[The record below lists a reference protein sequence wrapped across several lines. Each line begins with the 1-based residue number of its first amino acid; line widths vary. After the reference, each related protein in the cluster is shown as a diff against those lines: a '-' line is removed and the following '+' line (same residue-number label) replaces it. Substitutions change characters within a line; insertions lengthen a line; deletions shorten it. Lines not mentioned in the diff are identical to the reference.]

1 MFVAPMG
8 FITAHNA
15 SYGPLPACHTGY
27 RFLKRGGALSRQGPE
42 KLAGDGDVLTQK
54 LQKEPRADA
63 GAELSAVH
71 ENLRLRLAAQAA
83 GAIVFD
89 WNVADGTIVWD
100 GAIEALPLRLDNNRA
115 QILIDSIPK
124 EKRGVLQNVL
134 DTSAHHSTSFQIEV
148 EISSAMGALNFTM
161 VGSRIPGKDGR
172 TERLIGML
180 RETTERAQEIQ
191 RLTYLAT
198 RDELTGHL
206 NRNALRA
213 ELAVAIDKAK
223 DENRHCAFLVASV
236 DRLAIINDSFG
247 FDAGEEVIVGVGERL
262 ARALRG
268 SDIIGRTAGNKFG
281 VILRYCK
288 ECEVEIV
295 AARLRAGVRDNAI
308 ETCGGQ
314 VAATCSVGAVW
325 LPGTAANS
333 QEAMLRAE
341 EALDRARE
349 RGRDGYSVYERS
361 PQRET
366 GRLRQMNIA
375 DEIVAALK
383 ENRLRAAYQP
393 IIGAK
398 SRRVAYYECLL
409 RLIRPDG
416 QVMTAGYFVPAAEQM
431 GIVHLADR
439 FALET
444 AIAALKAQKGITLA
458 VNVSGTA
465 ADDPAWLQSFVDYI
479 RENGG
484 VAGRLIVELTETAAL
499 HHFEENARFI
509 TQLRELGVRVAID
522 DFGAGYTSFRNL
534 QMLHVDTVKIDGSYV
549 ENLADSPENQV
560 FVRTLVGLAKN
571 LGLKTVAEWVG
582 SDADAGLLQSFGVD
596 YFQGFHFGEP
606 VLDPA
611 WSKA

>member
-1 MFVAPMG
+1 M
-8 FITAHNA
+8 
-15 SYGPLPACHTGY
+15 
-27 RFLKRGGALSRQGPE
+27 LK
-42 KLAGDGDVLTQK
+42 QK
-54 LQKEPRADA
+54 LHRESRADTRA
-63 GAELSAVH
+63 DLGAVH
-71 ENLRLRLAAQAA
+71 ENQRLRLAAQAA
-83 GAIVFD
+83 GAAIFD
-89 WNVADGTIVWD
+89 WHVADGTIIWD
-100 GAIEALPLRLDNNRA
+100 GALDVLPLRLDNNRA
-115 QILIDSIPK
+115 QILIDSIPQ
-124 EKRGVLQNVL
+124 EKRGPLQNVL
-134 DTSAHHSTSFQIEV
+134 DTRSHYATSFQIEI
-148 EISSAMGALNFTM
+148 EIASAMGALNFTM
-161 VGSRIPGKDGR
+161 VGSRVPGGDGR
-172 TERLIGML
+172 AERLIGML
-180 RETTERAQEIQ
+180 RETTERAREHQ

-213 ELAVAIDKAK
+213 ELALAIDKAK
-223 DENRHCAFLVASV
+223 EESRHCAFIVASI
-236 DRLAIINDSFG
+236 DRLAMINDGFG
-247 FDAGEEVIVGVGERL
+247 FDTGEEVIVGVGERL
-262 ARALRG
+262 ARSLRG

-281 VILRYCK
+281 VILKNCK
-288 ECEVEIV
+288 EREIEIV
-295 AARLRAGVRDNAI
+295 SGRLRAAVRDHAI
-308 ETCGGQ
+308 DTRGGQ

-325 LPGTAANS
+325 LPGAASNS

-349 RGRDGYSVYERS
+349 RGRDGFAVYEHS

-366 GRLRQMNIA
+366 GRLRQMGIA

-383 ENRLRAAYQP
+383 ENRLRLAYQP

-398 SRRVAYYECLL
+398 SRRASHYECLL
-409 RLIRPDG
+409 RLVRPDG
-416 QVMTAGYFVPAAEQM
+416 QVVTAGYFVPAAEQM
-431 GIVHLADR
+431 GIVHLVDR

-444 AIAALKAQKGITLA
+444 VIVQLKGRKHLTLA

-479 RENGG
+479 RENGE
-484 VAGRLIVELTETAAL
+484 VASRLIVELTETAAL

-509 TQLRELGVRVAID
+509 TQLKELGVRVAID

-549 ENLADSPENQV
+549 KNLAENPENQV

-606 VLDPA
+606 LLDPD
-611 WSKA
+611 WSKS

>member
-1 MFVAPMG
+1 V
-8 FITAHNA
+8 
-15 SYGPLPACHTGY
+15 
-27 RFLKRGGALSRQGPE
+27 LK
-42 KLAGDGDVLTQK
+42 QK
-54 LQKEPRADA
+54 LQKERRTET
-63 GAELSAVH
+63 GVELGAVH
-71 ENLRLRLAAQAA
+71 ENMRLRLAAQAA
-83 GAIVFD
+83 GAAVFD
-89 WNVADGTIVWD
+89 WNVSDGTIIWD
-100 GAIEALPLRLDNNRA
+100 GALQVLPLHLDNNRA
-115 QILIDSIPK
+115 QILIDSIPQ
-124 EKRGVLQNVL
+124 EKRGSLQNIL
-134 DTSAHHSTSFQIEV
+134 DTRSHYATAFQIEI
-148 EISSAMGALNFTM
+148 EIASAMGPLNFTM
-161 VGSRIPGKDGR
+161 SGSRIPGGDGR
-172 TERLIGML
+172 AERLIGLL
-180 RETTERAQEIQ
+180 RETTERAREHQ

-213 ELAVAIDKAK
+213 ELALAIDKAK
-223 DENRHCAFLVASV
+223 EENRHCAFIVASV
-236 DRLAIINDSFG
+236 DRLAMINDGFG
-247 FDAGEEVIVGVGERL
+247 FDVGEEVIVGVGERL
-262 ARALRG
+262 ARSLRG
-268 SDIIGRTAGNKFG
+268 SDVIGRTAGNKFG
-281 VILRYCK
+281 VILKNCSDR
-288 ECEVEIV
+288 EIEIV
-295 AARLRAGVRDNAI
+295 SARLRSAVRDNVI
-308 ETCGGQ
+308 DTRGGQ

-325 LPGTAANS
+325 LPGAANNS

-341 EALDRARE
+341 EALDKARE
-349 RGRDGYSVYERS
+349 RGRDGYAVYEHS

-383 ENRLRAAYQP
+383 ENRLKLAYQP

-398 SRRVAYYECLL
+398 SRRISHYESLL
-409 RLIRPDG
+409 RMVRPDG

-431 GIVHLADR
+431 GIVHLVDR

-444 AIAALKAQKGITLA
+444 VTARLKAHKSLTLA

-479 RENGG
+479 GGNGE
-484 VAGRLIVELTETAAL
+484 VASRLIVELTETAAL

-509 TQLRELGVRVAID
+509 TQLKELGVRVAID

-549 ENLADSPENQV
+549 ENLAESPENQV

-606 VLDPA
+606 LLDPV
-611 WSKA
+611 WSKS